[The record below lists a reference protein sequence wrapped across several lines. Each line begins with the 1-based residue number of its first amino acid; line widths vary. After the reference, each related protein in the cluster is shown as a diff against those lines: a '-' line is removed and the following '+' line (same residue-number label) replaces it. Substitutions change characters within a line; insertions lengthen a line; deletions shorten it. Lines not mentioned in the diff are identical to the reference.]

1 MKSVFA
7 TVALA
12 TAVAAAPKVPVFTPG
27 SADVPAT
34 NPPTA
39 CANMVM
45 TSVPATGDAIFRY
58 MKVGTGTEDPQDV
71 QACVN
76 AINGTTTPKLI
87 VALTDKDAAYACASD
102 ATPPT
107 VLDGANASCPAA
119 ADGVCTTVLNT
130 CVVGFTCVGAVAAE
144 GTTPAVNGACRVQL
158 YTDAAVFPTQVPTD
172 CANLKLAGEKAA
184 GATKPLFQTIVKAD
198 GNPAT
203 AAQITKCAGTTAAGV
218 SLPKVTAAETLQ
230 CAQYATTS
238 PFAPTINAGV
248 NASCPLEDKKSC
260 TQTQV
265 CMADS
270 KCKGVTDKTAGVC
283 TAIDFTTVQI
293 KTDSAL
299 AFTVAATDAASAQ
312 VTKAQT
318 DAMAIVM
325 KDCKA
330 PTGVAT
336 WIAKKDAKQLVNVVK
351 GDKDCLVA
359 ANVKKE
365 LEAAYKT
372 SSDVKDA
379 NKITVASVDQK
390 DLSTW
395 AKCLVEGK
403 YVCAGQAKDCTAIKC
418 NLAKACT
425 KNDDCGTDNCTT
437 TKGADGKEVKQCAV
451 SGSALASTM
460 MAVGA
465 AVVAAMLF

>member
-12 TAVAAAPKVPVFTPG
+12 TAAAAAPTVTIYTATSAFPTTLPTECTGMSLTAVKSSVTDKVVFKTIAGTTDQAAANACVAAANAAAANSVTVLTATD
-27 SADVPAT
+27 ADYK
-34 NPPTA
+34 
-39 CANMVM
+39 CANDAADAV
-45 TSVPATGDAIFRY
+45 VAGAAAACPLAAGDA
-58 MKVGTGTEDPQDV
+58 
-71 QACVN
+71 
-76 AINGTTTPKLI
+76 
-87 VALTDKDAAYACASD
+87 
-102 ATPPT
+102 
-107 VLDGANASCPAA
+107 
-119 ADGVCTTVLNT
+119 CTTVLNT
-130 CVVGFTCVGAVAAE
+130 CAVGFTCLGAVPAE
-144 GTTPAVNGACRVQL
+144 GTTPAKDGVCRVQL
-158 YTDAAVFPTQVPTD
+158 YTDAAVFPSPVPAG
-172 CANLKLAGEKAA
+172 CENLKFTGPTAA
-184 GATKPLFQTIVKAD
+184 GQSKPLFQSIVKAD
-198 GNPAT
+198 GG
-203 AAQITKCAGTTAAGV
+203 AAAAVDITKCAGTTAFA
-218 SLPKVTAAETLQ
+218 SLPKVTEPILS
-230 CAQYATTS
+230 CAS
-238 PFAPTINAGV
+238 FPTNTPLVPAINAGV
-248 NASCPLEDKKSC
+248 NASCPLAKGDAC
-260 TQTQV
+260 TQEQFCVT
-265 CMADS
+265 DT
-270 KCKGVTDKTAGVC
+270 KCKDNTATPPVKVC

-293 KTDSAL
+293 KTDSAT
-299 AFTVAATDAASAQ
+299 AFTVAATDAASTQVANAQ
-312 VTKAQT
+312 KV
-318 DAMAIVM
+318 AMDIVM
-325 KDCKA
+325 KDCKD

-336 WIAKKDAKQLVNVVK
+336 WIAKKDAKQLVKVVK

-395 AKCLVEGK
+395 EKCLVEGE
-403 YVCAGQAKDCTAIKC
+403 YVCAGEAKDCTAIKC
-418 NLAKACT
+418 NLAEACT

>member
-1 MKSVFA
+1 MK
-7 TVALA
+7 
-12 TAVAAAPKVPVFTPG
+12 G
-27 SADVPAT
+27 
-34 NPPTA
+34 
-39 CANMVM
+39 
-45 TSVPATGDAIFRY
+45 
-58 MKVGTGTEDPQDV
+58 
-71 QACVN
+71 
-76 AINGTTTPKLI
+76 
-87 VALTDKDAAYACASD
+87 
-102 ATPPT
+102 
-107 VLDGANASCPAA
+107 
-119 ADGVCTTVLNT
+119 
-130 CVVGFTCVGAVAAE
+130 
-144 GTTPAVNGACRVQL
+144 
-158 YTDAAVFPTQVPTD
+158 
-172 CANLKLAGEKAA
+172 
-184 GATKPLFQTIVKAD
+184 
-198 GNPAT
+198 
-203 AAQITKCAGTTAAGV
+203 
-218 SLPKVTAAETLQ
+218 
-230 CAQYATTS
+230 
-238 PFAPTINAGV
+238 
-248 NASCPLEDKKSC
+248 
-260 TQTQV
+260 
-265 CMADS
+265 
-270 KCKGVTDKTAGVC
+270 
-283 TAIDFTTVQI
+283 
-293 KTDSAL
+293 
-299 AFTVAATDAASAQ
+299 
-312 VTKAQT
+312 
-318 DAMAIVM
+318 
-325 KDCKA
+325 CKA

-403 YVCAGQAKDCTAIKC
+403 YVCAGEEKDCTAIKC

>member
-12 TAVAAAPKVPVFTPG
+12 AAAASAATVPIYTSGSTLSTDPDCVDIEAKLVSVKN
-27 SADVPAT
+27 SADA
-34 NPPTA
+34 
-39 CANMVM
+39 
-45 TSVPATGDAIFRY
+45 AIFQY
-58 MKVGTGTEDPQDV
+58 MTTKTGTTEAQTA
-71 QACVN
+71 ACVTKS
-76 AINGTTTPKLI
+76 GT
-87 VALTDKDAAYACASD
+87 ALVPIEKTVDAYKCASE
-102 ATPPT
+102 TSPPT
-107 VLDGANASCPAA
+107 VLNGANAMCPAA
-119 ADGVCTTVLNT
+119 ANTACTTVLKT
-130 CVVGFTCVGAVAAE
+130 CAVGFTCLGAVAAE
-144 GTTPAVNGACRVQL
+144 GTTPAKDGVCRVQL
-158 YTDAAVFPTQVPTD
+158 YTDAAVFPSPVPTG
-172 CANLKLAGEKAA
+172 CENLKFTGPAAA
-184 GATKPLFQTIVKAD
+184 GQSKPLFQSIVKAD
-198 GNPAT
+198 GSAAAT
-203 AAQITKCAGTTAAGV
+203 ADITKCAGTTAFA
-218 SLPKVTAAETLQ
+218 SLPKVAEPILS
-230 CAQYATTS
+230 CASFPTDA
-238 PFAPTINAGV
+238 PLVPTINAGV

-270 KCKGVTDKTAGVC
+270 KCKGVTDKTPGVC

-312 VTKAQT
+312 VANARTE
-318 DAMAIVM
+318 AMKIVM

-395 AKCLVEGK
+395 EKCLVEGE
-403 YVCAGQAKDCTAIKC
+403 YVCAGEAKDCTAIKC
-418 NLAKACT
+418 NLAEACT